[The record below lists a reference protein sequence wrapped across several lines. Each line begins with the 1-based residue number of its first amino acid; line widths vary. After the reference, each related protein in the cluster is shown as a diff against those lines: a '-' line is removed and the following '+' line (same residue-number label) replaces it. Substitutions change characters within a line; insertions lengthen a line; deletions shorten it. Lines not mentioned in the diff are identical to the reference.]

1 LQLLELLGLVELHHA
16 KLALPTVEGLFADAV
31 LLAHAY
37 DGAAGLVSLAQYA
50 DLLLR
55 GISFAFHGLGP
66 FWIPRLTLSM
76 AQFS

>member
-1 LQLLELLGLVELHHA
+1 
-16 KLALPTVEGLFADAV
+16 
-31 LLAHAY
+31 LAHAY

-55 GISFAFHGLGP
+55 RVSFAFHGLGP

>member
-1 LQLLELLGLVELHHA
+1 LVELHHA

-37 DGAAGLVSLAQYA
+37 DGAAGLVSLTQYT
-50 DLLLR
+50 DLLHGGVSL
-55 GISFAFHGLGP
+55 SFHILGAFLV
-66 FWIPRLTLSM
+66 PRLTLSM

>member
-1 LQLLELLGLVELHHA
+1 
-16 KLALPTVEGLFADAV
+16 
-31 LLAHAY
+31 
-37 DGAAGLVSLAQYA
+37 LVSLAQYA

-55 GISFAFHGLGP
+55 RVSFAFHDLGP

>member
-1 LQLLELLGLVELHHA
+1 MPNASQAQVSPSA
-16 KLALPTVEGLFADAV
+16 RNALPPVEGLFADAV

-55 GISFAFHGLGP
+55 RVSFAFHGLGP